1 MAGAKARPYTNR
13 APPMGERRKTIRL
26 ATENYR
32 GRRIYFVTLCCLNR
46 RRVFGSEAPARQ
58 LLDQL
63 MACTALHD
71 FSLHAY
77 CLMPDHLHILV
88 EGMGDSCDLTRFV
101 AEFKQKTAFDY
112 RNRTGLSLW
121 QSRYYDHILRKG
133 DDTENV
139 AWYIWTNPI
148 RKGLCTAP
156 QDYPFSGSLT
166 IDWKDR
172 CVAARLWAPSWKA
185 RGPLL

>member
-1 MAGAKARPYTNR
+1 MV
-13 APPMGERRKTIRL
+13 ERRKTIRL

-32 GRRIYFVTLCCLNR
+32 GRRIYFATLCCLNR
-46 RRVFGSEAPARQ
+46 RRLFTGETPARQ

-63 MACTALHD
+63 IACAALHD

-88 EGMGDSCDLTRFV
+88 EGKGDSCDLTRFV
-101 AEFKQKTAFDY
+101 AEFKQQTAFEY
-112 RNRTGLSLW
+112 RKRAGLSLW
-121 QSRYYDHILRKG
+121 QSRYYDHILRNA
-133 DDTENV
+133 DDIENV

-156 QDYPFSGSLT
+156 QEYPFSGSLT
-166 IDWKDR
+166 INWKDR
-172 CVAARLWAPSWKA
+172 CAPARLWAPSWKA
-185 RGPLL
+185 SGPRLKPGPT